1 MASNKTF
8 RKKYHIELYILVHL
22 CFTIYFKKIFLK
34 VECILQP
41 DTFSFDGFATNDFE
55 DVSRGNVGRDQQE
68 DLIRETAKS

>member
-1 MASNKTF
+1 MFYNIF
-8 RKKYHIELYILVHL
+8 Q
-22 CFTIYFKKIFLK
+22 KIFIK

-68 DLIRETAKS
+68 DLIRETGKSLTIFNA

>member
-1 MASNKTF
+1 MFYNIF
-8 RKKYHIELYILVHL
+8 Q
-22 CFTIYFKKIFLK
+22 KIFLK